1 MRTDPTDEG
10 IEGESELSSLSPNN
24 QSNAMRACMPGY
36 VLVPNDD
43 L

>member
-24 QSNAMRACMPGY
+24 QSNAMRACMPGS
-36 VLVPNDD
+36 VVPNDD